1 MCDPKGNEVNNKELA
16 KNEEKK
22 PDIEMGF
29 KNKDDDKN
37 KQDKKTGTETP
48 CVVNWYSP
56 DYWWV

>member
-1 MCDPKGNEVNNKELA
+1 MCDPKGNELNNKELV

-37 KQDKKTGTETP
+37 KQDKRPETENP